1 MFFLCIA
8 VIAIIIMNLFSNILC
23 IIYLPFLTKNSMW
36 KDILSQSQTQ
46 SQSLSLAFG
55 PQCLAQ
61 DFVSI
66 HTLKII
72 VELINILIDLLV

>member
-1 MFFLCIA
+1 
-8 VIAIIIMNLFSNILC
+8 
-23 IIYLPFLTKNSMW
+23 MW

-72 VELINILIDLLV
+72 VELINILIYLLV